1 MFVWTAAAAVR
12 PREPALGTMTAQ
24 KASTLGRDWGW
35 GGWGRGA
42 ERERLVFVRLSS
54 LLTHWGE
61 LSSLQRAKHRLAG
74 MCVDKRPKDRW

>member
-12 PREPALGTMTAQ
+12 PREPALGTVTAQ
-24 KASTLGRDWGW
+24 KASTLGPDWG
-35 GGWGRGA
+35 GVGSRVRKAGLCGA
-42 ERERLVFVRLSS
+42 EQLVDS
-54 LLTHWGE
+54 LGG